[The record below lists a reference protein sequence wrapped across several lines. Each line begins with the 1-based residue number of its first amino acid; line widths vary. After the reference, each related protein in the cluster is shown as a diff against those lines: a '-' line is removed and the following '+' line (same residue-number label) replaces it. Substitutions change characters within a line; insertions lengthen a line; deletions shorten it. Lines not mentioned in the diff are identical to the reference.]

1 MQEVFGGLIDSLSKA
16 VTSGVPYNHAK
27 DMLGLPL
34 KDQVWGERS
43 FIQGTLTTP
52 ELVTEGPPILSF
64 NPGQDARFRLA
75 SRVARPRRR
84 LAAPKRVKAITVSS
98 IRDPAKD
105 PHPHETGSDL
115 IALVRQAGR
124 VAEEEARRH
133 G

>member
-1 MQEVFGGLIDSLSKA
+1 
-16 VTSGVPYNHAK
+16 
-27 DMLGLPL
+27 
-34 KDQVWGERS
+34 
-43 FIQGTLTTP
+43 
-52 ELVTEGPPILSF
+52 
-64 NPGQDARFRLA
+64 
-75 SRVARPRRR
+75 
-84 LAAPKRVKAITVSS
+84 VKAITVSS